1 MDQKV
6 RGKLTSFSP
15 THLSR
20 KFRHSRG
27 WGDRKCSFHMLPSS
41 GAAFT
46 FSLPQQ
52 KHKDY
57 GIIIPPNNLAF
68 FSCPIH
74 NLFCLSPS
82 FMGNQQCDYLPKQGP
97 VFKTINLGSFRRHS
111 QLPLSGPLGMSH
123 IYPPP
128 MIERPSDEPIPKLV
142 LYQGPQPL
150 RSNAW

>member
-1 MDQKV
+1 
-6 RGKLTSFSP
+6 
-15 THLSR
+15 
-20 KFRHSRG
+20 
-27 WGDRKCSFHMLPSS
+27 MLPSS

-82 FMGNQQCDYLPKQGP
+82 FMGNQQCDYLPTQGP
-97 VFKTINLGSFRRHS
+97 VVKTINLGSFRRHS

-128 MIERPSDEPIPKLV
+128 MTERPSDEPIPKLV

-150 RSNAW
+150 RSNA